1 MRREPRVIGASLSIV
16 ASSSSISTA
25 ARTLSR
31 VRQPAGRVAVVQCC
45 ASIHHRQ
52 ALTHLSSWLHI
63 KEEEAA
69 RSTFFWF
76 GSYSKAIPSTPSSP
90 IHILS
95 QSPSLSLSLL
105 PFPCRCSHCFFLRSV
120 FTYCRHH
127 GNVASI
133 ANGITEREFRESPSG
148 HVEFSRFTR
157 NVV

>member
-95 QSPSLSLSLL
+95 QSPSLSLSLSFAFSVSMQSLLFLTIRVYVL
-105 PFPCRCSHCFFLRSV
+105 PPSRQRRINSQRNNR
-120 FTYCRHH
+120 T
-127 GNVASI
+127 
-133 ANGITEREFRESPSG
+133 GI
-148 HVEFSRFTR
+148 SRVPVR
-157 NVV
+157 ARRV